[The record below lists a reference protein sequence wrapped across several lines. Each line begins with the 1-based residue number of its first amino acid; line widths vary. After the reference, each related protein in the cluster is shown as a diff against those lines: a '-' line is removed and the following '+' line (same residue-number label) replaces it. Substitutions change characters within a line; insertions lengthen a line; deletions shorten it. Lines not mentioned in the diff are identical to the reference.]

1 MYNDNGSLAEVEK
14 IIGYV
19 FKDRSHLRTAL
30 THKSYVNEK
39 LVGHAES
46 YEKYEFLG
54 DAILEY
60 ISSEFLFEEYKE
72 LSEGELTK
80 LRASLVCEFTLSKI
94 VRALKLGQ
102 YVLFSKGEKNTG
114 GADRDSIL
122 CDIFESILGAV
133 YLDGGIEPA
142 RVYVKTHLLT
152 DIENKRRFHDS
163 KTMIQEYA
171 QSKGLDI
178 SYVTVGESGPDHM
191 KTFEVELKLGGETV
205 GRGRGGSKKNAEQEA
220 AYEALNMIKDEE

>member
-1 MYNDNGSLAEVEK
+1 MALDTADIEKVEN
-14 IIGYV
+14 IIGYS
-19 FKDRSHLRTAL
+19 FKDRSHLKTAL

-39 LVGHAES
+39 LTGHLES
-46 YEKYEFLG
+46 YERYEFLG

-60 ISSEFLFEEYKE
+60 ISSEFLFETYRD

-102 YVLFSKGEKNTG
+102 FILFSKGERLTG

-122 CDIFESILGAV
+122 CDIFESVLGAV
-133 YLDGGIEPA
+133 YLDGGMEPA
-142 RVYVKTHLLT
+142 RDYVKRHLLT
-152 DIENKRRFHDS
+152 DIESKRRFHDS

-178 SYVTVGESGPDHM
+178 CYELIGESGPDHM
-191 KTFEVELKLGGETV
+191 KTFEVELKLDGKPV
-205 GRGRGGSKKNAEQEA
+205 GRGRGSSKKNAEQEA
-220 AYEALNMIKDEE
+220 AYEALNKL

>member
-1 MYNDNGSLAEVEK
+1 MYYDNGRLAEVEN
-14 IIGYV
+14 IIGYK
-19 FKDRSHLRTAL
+19 FKDKSHLVTAL
-30 THKSYVNEK
+30 THKSFVNEK
-39 LVGHAES
+39 QIGNAES

-60 ISSEFLFEEYKE
+60 ISSEFLFEEYRE
-72 LSEGELTK
+72 LAEGELTK

-94 VRALKLGQ
+94 VRALSLGG
-102 YVLFSKGEKNTG
+102 YILFSKGEKLTG

-122 CDIFESILGAV
+122 CDIFESILGAI

-152 DIENKRRFHDS
+152 DIESKRRFHDS

-171 QSKGLDI
+171 QAKGLEI

-191 KTFEVELKLGGETV
+191 KTFEVEIRLGGKTA

-220 AYEALNMIKDEE
+220 AYEALNKIKDEE

>member
-1 MYNDNGSLAEVEK
+1 MALDSGSIEKVEN
-14 IIGYV
+14 IIGYH
-19 FKDRSHLRTAL
+19 FRDKAHIRTAL

-39 LVGHAES
+39 MTGHPES

-72 LSEGELTK
+72 LAEGELTK

-102 YVLFSKGEKNTG
+102 FILFSKGEKLTG

-122 CDIFESILGAV
+122 CDIFESVLGAI
-133 YLDGGIEPA
+133 YLDGGMEPA
-142 RVYVKTHLLT
+142 REYVKKHLLT
-152 DIENKRRFHDS
+152 DIESKRRFHDS

-171 QSKGLDI
+171 QSKGLEI
-178 SYVTVGESGPDHM
+178 NYETVGESGPDHM
-191 KTFEVELKLGGETV
+191 KTFEVVLKIGGEKV
-205 GRGRGGSKKNAEQEA
+205 GHGVGSSKKNAEQEA
-220 AYEALNMIKDEE
+220 AYEALNRLQEES